1 MLCTVCEKQV
11 YPPQIE
17 QSIIS
22 HLPDGGYAYVAH
34 LVIKA
39 IIVVIT
45 VKAAVR

>member
-1 MLCTVCEKQV
+1 MLCMVCDKQA

-17 QSIIS
+17 QSIIL
-22 HLPDGGYAYVAH
+22 HLPDGGHAYAAH
-34 LVIKA
+34 LVIRA